1 MRLLGIILISIIPA
15 AVGFMKSAK
24 AAKCCEQAAAAVY
37 AVDEV
42 WQCIRYQSLPICDI
56 VKHLCGAKRLE
67 ILGLRMPDDC
77 GEIHKMIDIA
87 VRQSGINDEKTAEI
101 LLEFLCSLGKSD
113 LSGQQSV
120 CELYRKKAA
129 DYYDDLKQQLK
140 GTRRLYSALGVL
152 GSLFCAVLM
161 I

>member
-1 MRLLGIILISIIPA
+1 
-15 AVGFMKSAK
+15 MKSAK

-42 WQCIRYQSLPICDI
+42 WQCIRYQSLTICDI
-56 VKHLCGAKRLE
+56 VKHLCGVKRLE
-67 ILGLRMPDDC
+67 ILGLCAPDDC
-77 GEIHKMIDIA
+77 GEIDKMIDIA
-87 VRQSGINDEKTAEI
+87 VRQSGINDEKTADM
-101 LLEFLCSLGKSD
+101 LYEFLCSLGKSD

-129 DYYDDLKQQLK
+129 EHYGELKERLNS
-140 GTRRLYSALGVL
+140 TRRLYSALGVL